1 MNLCCP
7 HCLVD
12 LRHQRVR
19 RIPASAKSKQH
30 YLCPACDGVLM
41 LNPHPAE
48 KLFFPSVLIAIFA
61 LNIYSGWS
69 GIKLSIE
76 GAAIML
82 VLIFAAAW
90 AVRHALPAREWPR
103 YRIGSADRSR

>member
-7 HCLVD
+7 HCRAD
-12 LRHQRVR
+12 LRQQRVR
-19 RIPASAKSKQH
+19 RVPASARFKQH
-30 YLCPACDGVLM
+30 YLCPACDGVMM

-48 KLFFPSVLIAIFA
+48 KLFFPGVLIAIFA
-61 LNIYSGWS
+61 LNLYSAGS

-90 AVRHALPAREWPR
+90 AVRHWLPAGDWPR
-103 YRIGSADRSR
+103 YQTGKAERVD